1 MKEKTKK
8 LVSILML
15 VLILLSSIPLRAFAL
30 FITDMN
36 SDAQFGVVSG
46 SLAEYGHE
54 LHYSNYDGTTYL
66 LFCTQYGIKSPN
78 GSTYTFNGDFVTQY
92 KAQRSE
98 YEKIAEYIYFGYTSK
113 HGMGLPTNDNAKR
126 DACCTQQYVWEYI
139 KNNID
144 GNMRCPTR
152 DSWKSNY
159 MSSGHY
165 ANWLNETESAYNQYH
180 RNTSINGTSV
190 KVNIGESTTLN
201 DSNGVLAHYESFN
214 HNINGVTFS
223 HSQGSNELNITVSSD
238 TDATNAHFVSKNYGI
253 YELMPNGIKYD
264 SSTMANYVYFQFNNG
279 AIQNLIFSNYVDPSN
294 FNVSVEI
301 QSGKIALQKTNN
313 MGNAVSDCV
322 FELYRN
328 AECTDLIKTA
338 TTGNDGRIL
347 YDKLK
352 PMTYYIKEKSVA
364 TGYLL
369 DTSVQR
375 VDVVAGQTTNVTFKN
390 NEPTGQIKIY
400 KVSTNNDKIAGA
412 EFKIKADE
420 DIYNVAKTKKY
431 YTKGDSVGK
440 ITSNSNGIAAI
451 NDLPLGK
458 YIVYETKAPKGYLL
472 NETIFNA
479 NIEYVNSTTPVVE
492 LRIEGVVNTE
502 PTGVIEIIKRDSET
516 GSIVQGDATLEN
528 AVYKVY
534 ADEDIYN
541 VAKSKKYYSKGD
553 LVATRTIDANG
564 NTTPIEELPLGKYIV
579 KEDKASKGYL
589 LDNTEY
595 TVTLEYKDQYTKV
608 IANKTTSNELV
619 KKMGVHIFKSGI
631 KVNSGETP
639 GLEGAEFTIKLNSSV
654 EKAMNAGYSYAEIWN
669 GVDENGNK
677 VNVNSKRVA
686 EAQKIAPTYD
696 VLTTDKDGNAY
707 TQKNLPYGQY
717 IVKET
722 ITPKDYESASDFY
735 FSITDDES
743 EISDV
748 AKKTKHIVVNNE
760 QLEAYIKLIK
770 KDIKTEK
777 IVTLSSSTFE
787 IKATKDIYDRAT
799 GKIIWKKGEAI
810 SQKIG
815 STTYKSFTT
824 NADNMIVPEN
834 SYTNKNDDKGT
845 SVTPL
850 QLPVGSYA
858 IYEINTPK
866 GFLQLETPVTFDIKG
881 IRDYD
886 KDQDEDFIKEV
897 VIKNEQPTG
906 TLIIDKSIALRKD
919 VDKSIIDVSD
929 LSGIEFK
936 LTAKED
942 IIDYADGSK
951 IYSKGQEVKTYNLEK
966 NGCLKVESL
975 PMGTYELEETKTL
988 NGLVLNDK
996 KYEIKFEQE
1005 DLIKKVYEVNEDI
1018 SNDTTIF
1025 EFSKK
1030 DITGDNE
1037 LEGAELSVIDE
1048 NDNII
1053 DTWTSTENTH
1063 KIEGLVVGKTYKL
1076 REEISPDGYV
1086 KATTIEFK
1094 VENTTEIQKVEMIDK
1109 IVEISK
1115 QDVAGTELE
1124 GATLVVTNNKTKNIV
1139 DKWVS
1144 GKEPHKVSGL
1154 IEGEIY
1160 NLHEE
1165 IVVDGYVKASDIQFE
1180 VTYGKET
1187 QHIVM
1192 IDKIVTMS
1200 KVDIGGKEIEGAEI
1214 VVTDKDGNEI
1224 DSWISE
1230 KEAHIIKG
1238 LEEGKTYILHEKV
1251 AADGYVKA
1259 SDIEFTVSMEKE
1271 NEHIEMIDK
1280 IVKIVKTDLVTGDEI
1295 EGAKLQVIDENGN
1308 IIDEWTSTKEPHI
1321 VNGLEENQKYKL
1333 VEITAPYG
1341 YELTEEIE
1349 FVVTTDKETQLVE
1362 MKDMPILKD
1371 IKVIKIDSKTKEI
1384 IKEKFSFG
1392 IYEDEECNNLIK
1404 EVKSSKADGYVVF
1417 EDLRYGTYY
1426 IKETKSPSG
1435 YELSDKI
1442 VKLEIND
1449 NGVLVD
1455 GTLIE
1460 EIDSVYGFEFENTE
1474 IEVPNTGDNRKP
1486 KIFIIISGLCGI
1498 SLAGIIICDYTKK
1511 KKTHRKKK

>member
-1 MKEKTKK
+1 M
-8 LVSILML
+8 
-15 VLILLSSIPLRAFAL
+15 
-30 FITDMN
+30 
-36 SDAQFGVVSG
+36 
-46 SLAEYGHE
+46 
-54 LHYSNYDGTTYL
+54 
-66 LFCTQYGIKSPN
+66 
-78 GSTYTFNGDFVTQY
+78 
-92 KAQRSE
+92 
-98 YEKIAEYIYFGYTSK
+98 
-113 HGMGLPTNDNAKR
+113 
-126 DACCTQQYVWEYI
+126 
-139 KNNID
+139 
-144 GNMRCPTR
+144 
-152 DSWKSNY
+152 
-159 MSSGHY
+159 
-165 ANWLNETESAYNQYH
+165 
-180 RNTSINGTSV
+180 
-190 KVNIGESTTLN
+190 
-201 DSNGVLAHYESFN
+201 
-214 HNINGVTFS
+214 
-223 HSQGSNELNITVSSD
+223 
-238 TDATNAHFVSKNYGI
+238 
-253 YELMPNGIKYD
+253 
-264 SSTMANYVYFQFNNG
+264 
-279 AIQNLIFSNYVDPSN
+279 
-294 FNVSVEI
+294 
-301 QSGKIALQKTNN
+301 
-313 MGNAVSDCV
+313 
-322 FELYRN
+322 
-328 AECTDLIKTA
+328 
-338 TTGNDGRIL
+338 
-347 YDKLK
+347 
-352 PMTYYIKEKSVA
+352 
-364 TGYLL
+364 
-369 DTSVQR
+369 
-375 VDVVAGQTTNVTFKN
+375 
-390 NEPTGQIKIY
+390 
-400 KVSTNNDKIAGA
+400 
-412 EFKIKADE
+412 
-420 DIYNVAKTKKY
+420 
-431 YTKGDSVGK
+431 
-440 ITSNSNGIAAI
+440 
-451 NDLPLGK
+451 
-458 YIVYETKAPKGYLL
+458 
-472 NETIFNA
+472 
-479 NIEYVNSTTPVVE
+479 
-492 LRIEGVVNTE
+492 
-502 PTGVIEIIKRDSET
+502 
-516 GSIVQGDATLEN
+516 
-528 AVYKVY
+528 
-534 ADEDIYN
+534 
-541 VAKSKKYYSKGD
+541 
-553 LVATRTIDANG
+553 VATRTIDANG

-595 TVTLEYKDQYTKV
+595 AVTLEYKDQYTKV

-1094 VENTTEIQKVEMIDK
+1094 VENTTEVQKVEMIDK

-1474 IEVPNTGDNRKP
+1474 IEVPNTGDSRYTKIL
-1486 KIFIIISGLCGI
+1486 IFIGGI
-1498 SLAGIIICDYTKK
+1498 SAISLIGIVVYDYKK
-1511 KKTHRKKK
+1511 RKNKV

>member
-1 MKEKTKK
+1 M
-8 LVSILML
+8 
-15 VLILLSSIPLRAFAL
+15 
-30 FITDMN
+30 
-36 SDAQFGVVSG
+36 
-46 SLAEYGHE
+46 
-54 LHYSNYDGTTYL
+54 
-66 LFCTQYGIKSPN
+66 
-78 GSTYTFNGDFVTQY
+78 
-92 KAQRSE
+92 
-98 YEKIAEYIYFGYTSK
+98 
-113 HGMGLPTNDNAKR
+113 
-126 DACCTQQYVWEYI
+126 
-139 KNNID
+139 
-144 GNMRCPTR
+144 
-152 DSWKSNY
+152 
-159 MSSGHY
+159 
-165 ANWLNETESAYNQYH
+165 
-180 RNTSINGTSV
+180 
-190 KVNIGESTTLN
+190 
-201 DSNGVLAHYESFN
+201 
-214 HNINGVTFS
+214 
-223 HSQGSNELNITVSSD
+223 
-238 TDATNAHFVSKNYGI
+238 
-253 YELMPNGIKYD
+253 
-264 SSTMANYVYFQFNNG
+264 
-279 AIQNLIFSNYVDPSN
+279 
-294 FNVSVEI
+294 
-301 QSGKIALQKTNN
+301 
-313 MGNAVSDCV
+313 
-322 FELYRN
+322 
-328 AECTDLIKTA
+328 
-338 TTGNDGRIL
+338 
-347 YDKLK
+347 
-352 PMTYYIKEKSVA
+352 
-364 TGYLL
+364 
-369 DTSVQR
+369 
-375 VDVVAGQTTNVTFKN
+375 
-390 NEPTGQIKIY
+390 
-400 KVSTNNDKIAGA
+400 
-412 EFKIKADE
+412 
-420 DIYNVAKTKKY
+420 
-431 YTKGDSVGK
+431 
-440 ITSNSNGIAAI
+440 
-451 NDLPLGK
+451 PLGK

-553 LVATRTIDANG
+553 LVATRTMDVKG

-866 GFLQLETPVTFDIKG
+866 GFLQLETPVIFDIKG

-1094 VENTTEIQKVEMIDK
+1094 VENTTEVQKVEMIDK

-1460 EIDSVYGFEFENTE
+1460 EKDSVYCFEFENTE
-1474 IEVPNTGDNRKP
+1474 IGVPNTGDNRNP